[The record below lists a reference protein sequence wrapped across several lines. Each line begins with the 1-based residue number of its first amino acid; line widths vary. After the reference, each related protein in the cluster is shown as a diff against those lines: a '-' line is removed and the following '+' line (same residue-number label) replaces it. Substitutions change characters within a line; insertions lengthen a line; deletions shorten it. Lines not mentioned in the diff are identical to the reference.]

1 VDAGEAL
8 AEATRLSTE
17 IDQAAI
23 LDRTDGVLAATA
35 GADTERLRR
44 TADDLLE
51 VAGSIRPDAGV
62 ERVEVTTRDGA
73 VYAVRSGER
82 VAIATTREPAVGALV
97 VHDLRSCLARLD
109 APATAARRKRKK
121 VVDA

>member
-1 VDAGEAL
+1 MDAGEAL

-35 GADTERLRR
+35 GADAERLRR
-44 TADDLLE
+44 AADDLLE
-51 VAGSIRPDAGV
+51 VAGSIRPDARV

-73 VYAVRSGER
+73 VFAVRSGDR

-109 APATAARRKRKK
+109 APVAARRTRKK
-121 VVDA
+121 AVDA